1 MKQLVRTVAVV
12 AVAGGCALK
21 GDVRRVEQQLAE
33 FREETARADTARAVT
48 LQRIATSLD
57 RINDDIIDSLRV
69 QQNALLSLRGD
80 VRSELT
86 EVQRQLVA
94 ILELAGMSQTRLAEL
109 RRELDGRASPAPSGV
124 SDGQAEAYSG
134 SEPSADELWSL
145 GRQQQAQGSPQSARI
160 AFQKLVRD
168 YPQHE
173 RASDALYQIGET
185 FGSDQPDSA
194 STAWEGVVSAY
205 ADSRVAPRALYSLG
219 LMYERLGD
227 ERAARLQYQRVV
239 NGYPRSDEADLAR
252 SKLGN
257 S

>member
-1 MKQLVRTVAVV
+1 MRQVGRTVAVV
-12 AVAGGCALK
+12 LVAGGCALK
-21 GDVRRVEQQLAE
+21 GDVRRVEEQLAE

-48 LQRIATSLD
+48 LQRIAASLD

-69 QQNALLSLRGD
+69 QQSALLNLRGD

-109 RRELDGRASPAPSGV
+109 RRELDDGAIVGPSGATESPADASG
-124 SDGQAEAYSG
+124 A
-134 SEPSADELWSL
+134 EPSADELWSL

-160 AFQKLVRD
+160 AFQKLVQD
-168 YPQHE
+168 YPDHE
-173 RASDALYQIGET
+173 RAPDALYQIGDT
-185 FGSDQPDSA
+185 FGSEEPDSA
-194 STAWEGVVSAY
+194 SAAWEGVVSAY
-205 ADSRVAPRALYSLG
+205 PDSRVAPRALYSLG

-252 SKLGN
+252 AKLG
-257 S
+257 SS